1 MFEFSFLGMVI
12 ETIKASAVAFCV
24 SLLKAVIVFYIG
36 KWLIRK
42 VSKLAIKLFDKKN
55 LDPSIRSFLESMISV
70 CLWLGLAIAI
80 ISILGI
86 EAHNYG
92 ISGHQTKD
100 IVGQA
105 ERAKEELGDKI
116 DAFIIFIGTN
126 DFERSVELGEWFE
139 YSTQNTTI
147 GGPITVAR
155 RYRTPSKAATYR
167 GRINIMMDYL
177 KTNFPEQQ
185 VILLTPIHRGFSE
198 FSAGNIQ
205 PDEYFTN
212 AIGLYI
218 DDYVAVM
225 KETANI
231 WAVPVIDLNAVCG
244 LYPMNEQFHRY
255 FMNSE
260 HDVLHPNTLGH
271 KRMAYAIAYQL
282 LGYPASFKY

>member
-1 MFEFSFLGMVI
+1 MKTSIKVI
-12 ETIKASAVAFCV
+12 AALAVA
-24 SLLKAVIVFYIG
+24 
-36 KWLIRK
+36 LI
-42 VSKLAIKLFDKKN
+42 LATPSYARDKKKQAEPAGPEIMSQWN
-55 LDPSIRSFLESMISV
+55 GKVVAILGDSISDERQLSEGTDTYWHQLI
-70 CLWLGLAIAI
+70 G
-80 ISILGI
+80 ILGI